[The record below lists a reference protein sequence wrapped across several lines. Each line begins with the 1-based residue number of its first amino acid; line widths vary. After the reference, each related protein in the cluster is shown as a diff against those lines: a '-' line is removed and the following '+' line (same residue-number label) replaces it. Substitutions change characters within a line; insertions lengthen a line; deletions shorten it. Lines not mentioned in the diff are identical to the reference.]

1 MEEKKRQ
8 LLEVSAR
15 LNTIRC
21 NIEAIKERQ
30 RRQKRHRHSKQL
42 AVAKMLLSWEGG
54 KLAKAQSF
62 LRQRLRSEP
71 NAAEKHLA
79 ERGERWRE
87 SCDATRRSAGE
98 PAFVRNGDRVEQ
110 EANNFLSEAAL
121 HSWVEDMNLKGD
133 DSV

>member
-54 KLAKAQSF
+54 NLAKAQS
-62 LRQRLRSEP
+62 LYVNVCAVSLTPLKNIWRSVESGGARAAMRL
-71 NAAEKHLA
+71 
-79 ERGERWRE
+79 
-87 SCDATRRSAGE
+87 D
-98 PAFVRNGDRVEQ
+98 
-110 EANNFLSEAAL
+110 AAL
-121 HSWVEDMNLKGD
+121 ASQR
-133 DSV
+133 S